1 MADDHQKNEDAR
13 PDIAKDDHGK
23 PRKDVKEGLHNAT
36 ETMDESPAGSPNAEK
51 QSRVS

>member
-1 MADDHQKNEDAR
+1 MADDHEKNDDAR
-13 PDIAKDDHGK
+13 PDVAKDDHGK
-23 PRKDVKEGLHNAT
+23 PRENVKEKWHDTT